1 MRLRCLCFFLLCA
14 SLCVSGGEA
23 CAAQKFDMEQ
33 AVLHAL
39 KSNPSVESASLAAE
53 AAEAGRKAARSAFGP
68 SVSASYEFDRFN
80 KDRPSRSERNAA
92 SLTVRLSQPLFTGWQ
107 LLNEYQKARLQEEY
121 QQIRL
126 ASQRLST
133 ALQVQQAFLSH
144 VKAQESIRSG
154 KRRLERA
161 RNQLAMAKTAWE
173 IGLKPRLD
181 MLQAEVEVS
190 RAETALIRY
199 ENERDVFHD
208 RLNSLLDIQPGAD
221 AEYLGRLD
229 IHPFRRTLED
239 CLAKTLEWCPNLLLA
254 RKSAEIA
261 AADLGIAKSQFW
273 PKVSAVLGW
282 TTSGSHIGADGGK
295 YAKKDYS
302 YAHVG
307 LAINWTLFTSGQRL
321 HLTRQA
327 QRQVAAMEAAVRTA
341 VNESAYTVRS
351 CLFSAQ
357 DAYRTVKVAEKS
369 VSSSRESYADAKMRY
384 EVQSGTYLELL
395 TAQSALSEAELAEIS
410 ARAECL
416 LSLARLYEAM
426 GELHPGLREGK
437 TIP

>member
-1 MRLRCLCFFLLCA
+1 MRCLCLFLLCA
-14 SLCVSGGEA
+14 SLCVPGGDA
-23 CAAQKFDMEQ
+23 CAGQKFDMEQ

-39 KSNPSVESASLAAE
+39 DSNPSVESASLAAE
-53 AAEAGRKAARSAFGP
+53 AAASGRKAARSAFGP

-80 KDRPSRSERNAA
+80 KDRPTRAERNAA

-107 LLNEYQKARLQEEY
+107 LLNEYQRSRLQEEY

-126 ASQRLST
+126 GSQRLST
-133 ALQVQQAFLSH
+133 ALLVQQAFLSY
-144 VKAQESIRSG
+144 VRAEESIRSSR
-154 KRRLERA
+154 KRLERA
-161 RNQLAMAKTAWE
+161 RNQLAMAKTSWE

-181 MLQAEVEVS
+181 MLQSEVEVS
-190 RAETALIRY
+190 RAEAALIKH
-199 ENERDVFHD
+199 ENERGVFYE
-208 RLNSLLDIQPGAD
+208 RLNSLLDIQPGTG
-221 AEYLGRLD
+221 AEYLGKLD
-229 IHPFRRTLED
+229 IPPLRRTLEE
-239 CLAKTLEWCPNLLLA
+239 CLAKALEQRPDLLLA

-273 PKVSAVLGW
+273 PRVSAVLGW
-282 TTSGSHIGADGGK
+282 TTSGSRIGADGGK

-307 LAINWTLFTSGQRL
+307 LAVTWTLFTSGQRA

-327 QRQVAAMEAAVRTA
+327 QRQVAAMEAAVRA
-341 VNESAYTVRS
+341 AINESAYAVRS
-351 CLFSAQ
+351 CLITAQ
-357 DAYRTVKVAEKS
+357 DAYRTVKVAEKA
-369 VSSSRESYADAKMRY
+369 VSAAQESYADAKMRY

-410 ARAECL
+410 SRAECL
-416 LSLARLYEAM
+416 LALARLYEAM